1 MPVNQHIIDPEGD
14 VFLHLLSDSLD
25 LTMVLRVSSKV
36 RCFVSPVFK
45 AMLGPD
51 SKFQEPEAPRHST
64 ETPTTTP
71 LRGDDPNS
79 LLMLLQAAHIPGHI
93 LPRRL
98 HIDKLYELA
107 VVCDK
112 YDMAKVLVPWSIV
125 WMEANQDDDD
135 PRWLAV
141 AWVFR
146 DTSEF
151 NRVTSMLMYYTTLDE
166 NNYLVLDQQRVDV
179 ALVPETVIGKFCPA

>member
-1 MPVNQHIIDPEGD
+1 MSVNQHIIDPEGD

-36 RCFVSPVFK
+36 LCLASPVFK

-51 SKFQEPEAPRHST
+51 SKFQEAEALRHST
-64 ETPTTTP
+64 ETPTMTP

-79 LLMLLQAAHIPGHI
+79 LLMLLQAAHLPGHL

-98 HIDKLYELA
+98 HIDELYKLA
-107 VVCDK
+107 IVCDK

-125 WMEANQDDDD
+125 LMDADQDEED

-146 DTSEF
+146 DTWKF
-151 NRVTSMLMYYTTLDE
+151 NSVTSILMYDATLDE
-166 NNYLVLDQQRVDV
+166 KNYLVFDQQRVDFP
-179 ALVPETVIGKFCPA
+179 LVPDTVIGKFCPA